1 MFDNKVVIESDT
13 INLHDNKQKIT
24 EVKSCSD
31 CCMTNNPDGTF
42 NVVGYLFRQ
51 NQTKTISNIH
61 GTYSYTD
68 CKNCPITQNMSDE
81 EFARVLADIDGCE

>member
-1 MFDNKVVIESDT
+1 MFNKYVVESDA

-42 NVVGYLFRQ
+42 
-51 NQTKTISNIH
+51 
-61 GTYSYTD
+61 
-68 CKNCPITQNMSDE
+68 
-81 EFARVLADIDGCE
+81 